1 MPVHKLNRNESFL
14 KDDWPFSRLR
24 ANRKR
29 MTRQAAGRPVNRP
42 GRPVYFK
49 RDARDEDG
57 AALCVLYSLRRCPDI
72 DKPACHWQGRRL
84 VHKVMTEK
92 VLLVA

>member
-1 MPVHKLNRNESFL
+1 M
-14 KDDWPFSRLR
+14 
-24 ANRKR
+24 A
-29 MTRQAAGRPVNRP
+29 RQAAGPPVNRQ
-42 GRPVYFK
+42 GRPVYDK

-57 AALCVLYSLRRCPDI
+57 TALCVLYSLRRCPDI

-84 VHKVMTEK
+84 VHKVTIEK

>member
-1 MPVHKLNRNESFL
+1 
-14 KDDWPFSRLR
+14 
-24 ANRKR
+24 
-29 MTRQAAGRPVNRP
+29 MTRQVAGRPVNRQ

-49 RDARDEDG
+49 RDAQDEDG
-57 AALCVLYSLRRCPDI
+57 AELCVLYSLRRCPDN

-92 VLLVA
+92 VLSVA